1 MAEISLCMIVK
12 DEEHNLADCLDS
24 IVGAVDEINIIDTGS
39 SDKTME
45 IAKMYTE
52 RVFYFE
58 WIDDFSAAR
67 NFSFEKATK
76 DFIMWLDADDVLSRE
91 NFSLLLKL
99 KEELNDDI
107 DYVMMQYRTLN
118 EDGSPSLIF
127 PKVRI
132 TRRAMNIRWHGTVH
146 EDLDA
151 RGYGMSV
158 DICIYHKYKDLKPS
172 RIRNMR
178 ILKKEIE
185 NGKADYRIYYY
196 YGMASYY
203 EASYRE
209 AEKYLSMVV
218 ESGHTDSF
226 DPIELY
232 VALHSIY
239 KIWGD
244 LGKSLS
250 ILEDHEHLMKD
261 KSEYYC
267 CVGLFYRD
275 CLDRIDTACDLF
287 KTALTC
293 NGTFLRNELKG
304 QQNPEFYYYI
314 PNMLLG
320 KAYISLQKP
329 EEAAKYFK
337 QSLEY
342 KKSDEIKDLVEKLDQ
357 IIEMKQLVLV

>member
-1 MAEISLCMIVK
+1 MIVK
-12 DEEHNLADCLDS
+12 NEEHNLADCLDS
-24 IVGAVDEINIIDTGS
+24 IIGVVDEINIVDTGS
-39 SDKTME
+39 SDRTVE

-52 RVFYFE
+52 RVFDFE

-76 DFIMWLDADDVLSRE
+76 DFVMWLDADDILSRE
-91 NFSLLLKL
+91 NFSKLIKL
-99 KEELNDDI
+99 KEELNDDV

-132 TRRAMNIRWHGTVH
+132 TRRAMNIKWHGAVH

-151 RGYGMSV
+151 KGYGTSV
-158 DICIYHKYKDLKPS
+158 DICVYHKYKDLKSS
-172 RIRNMR
+172 RIRNMK

-185 NGKADYRIYYY
+185 SGSADYRIHYY
-196 YGMASYY
+196 YGMANYY
-203 EASYRE
+203 EESYRE

-218 ESGHTDSF
+218 ESGQTATF

-239 KIWGD
+239 KTWGD
-244 LGKSLS
+244 LGKAQSV
-250 ILEDHEHLMKD
+250 LEDNENLMED

-267 CVGLFYRD
+267 CLGLFYRD
-275 CLDRIDTACDLF
+275 SLNRIDTACELF

-293 NGTFLRNELKG
+293 KGTFLRNELQG
-304 QQNPEFYYYI
+304 QQNPDFYYYI

-320 KAYISLQKP
+320 KAYVSLQEP
-329 EEAAKYFK
+329 EEAVKYFK

-342 KKSDEIKDLVEKLDQ
+342 KKSEEIVELVEKLEQ
-357 IIEMKQLVLV
+357 IIEMKQVVLV

>member
-1 MAEISLCMIVK
+1 MIVK
-12 DEEHNLADCLDS
+12 NEEHNLADCLDS
-24 IVGAVDEINIIDTGS
+24 IVGAVDEINIVDTGS
-39 SDKTME
+39 SDKTIE

-52 RVFYFE
+52 RVFDFE

-76 DFIMWLDADDVLSRE
+76 DFIMWLDADDILSRE
-91 NFSLLLKL
+91 NFSMLLKL
-99 KEELNDDI
+99 KEELNDGV

-118 EDGSPSLIF
+118 EDGSPSLVF

-132 TRRAMNIRWHGTVH
+132 TRRAMDIKWHGAVH

-151 RGYGMSV
+151 KGYGMNV
-158 DICIYHKYKDLKPS
+158 DICIYHKYKDLKSS
-172 RIRNMR
+172 RVRNMK

-185 NGKADYRIYYY
+185 NGRADYRIHYY
-196 YGMASYY
+196 YGMANYY
-203 EASYRE
+203 EGSFHE

-218 ESGHTDSF
+218 ESGKTESF

-239 KIWGD
+239 KTWGD
-244 LGKSLS
+244 LGKARS
-250 ILEDHEHLMKD
+250 ILEDNERLMKD

-275 CLDRIDTACDLF
+275 CLGRTETACDLF

-293 NGTFLRNELKG
+293 NGTFLRNELQG
-304 QQNPEFYYYI
+304 QQNPDFYYYI

-320 KAYISLQKP
+320 KAYVSMQEP
-329 EEAAKYFK
+329 EEAVTYFK
-337 QSLEY
+337 QALEC
-342 KKSDEIKDLVEKLDQ
+342 KRTDEIVDLVEKLEQ
-357 IIEMKQLVLV
+357 IVEMKQLVLV